1 VTLATVL
8 GNLLF
13 DLREDRGLERARAF
27 VNVRDLFR
35 DGVLRPLDDDD
46 SAAIVGLKTKRTT
59 TTTTSEKGDYKLTV
73 ADDRSMGKR
82 SPPASDSRQILVA
95 DVLRCEL
102 TSEFVQILRKRRAR
116 HAPTLRIV
124 AG

>member
-1 VTLATVL
+1 MTLATVL

-73 ADDRSMGKR
+73 ADDRI
-82 SPPASDSRQILVA
+82 DLT
-95 DVLRCEL
+95 EL
-102 TSEFVQILRKRRAR
+102 STS
-116 HAPTLRIV
+116 TLERIKKEL
-124 AG
+124 GP